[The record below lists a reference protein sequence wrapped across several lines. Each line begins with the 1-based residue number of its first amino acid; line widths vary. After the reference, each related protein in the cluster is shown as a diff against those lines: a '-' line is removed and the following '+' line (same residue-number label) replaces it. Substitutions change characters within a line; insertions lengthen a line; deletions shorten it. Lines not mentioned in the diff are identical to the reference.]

1 MDDIKV
7 LHVPV
12 SRRMLFA
19 GAFGA
24 AGLAVLPGCTIGS
37 SSDGDDAGTETTE
50 LTVSEWGGIWDQA
63 LTELAADFTEVTGYR
78 MVNSIDNNNGLVKI
92 QQNPD
97 LYDVA
102 WLTADKSTA
111 GLSTGD
117 LQAIDTDRVERY
129 ADLYPNIVSA
139 LEIEQGLSGV
149 PVSWGATGIL
159 YRRDLVGWEITTW
172 KDLWDERLAGSIA
185 VQAMPALG
193 SASTVRMAARTWG
206 SGPDDLEAAWA
217 ALERLKPNVQYQY
230 TISSDTVN
238 KLADGSLAV
247 ATTFANFGLPL
258 ADRGVEVVVPAEGGP
273 WSPQVI
279 SIPAQSGDVEG
290 AYALINW
297 MLDPATQARWVELTA
312 VGPANQGTT
321 IPASMEGL
329 LVEDAAVAEAVWNDD
344 FLEMGTSLET
354 WAARWQQIFG

>member
-1 MDDIKV
+1 MDETRV

-12 SRRMLFA
+12 SRRALFA

-24 AGLAVLPGCTIGS
+24 AGLALLPGCTIGGGKG
-37 SSDGDDAGTETTE
+37 DGKATTK
-50 LTVSEWGGIWDQA
+50 LTATEWGGVWDQA
-63 LTELAADFTEVTGYR
+63 LTQMAADFTEATGFT

-97 LYDVA
+97 LYQVA

-111 GLSTGD
+111 GLRSGD
-117 LQAIDTDRVERY
+117 VQAIDTKKVERY
-129 ADLYPNIVSA
+129 ADLYPNIVKA
-139 LEIEQGLSGV
+139 LRIEQGLSGV

-159 YRRDLVGWEITTW
+159 YRRDLVGWDIKTW
-172 KDLWDERLAGSIA
+172 KDLWDERLAKSIA
-185 VQAMPALG
+185 IQAMPALG

-206 SGPDDLEAAWA
+206 SGPDDLDAAWA
-217 ALERLKPNVQYQY
+217 ALEKLAPNVQYQY

-238 KLADGSLAV
+238 KLANGSLKV

-279 SIPAQSGDVEG
+279 SIPTQSDNVEG

-297 MLDPATQARWVELTA
+297 MLDPKTQARWVELTA
-312 VGPANQGTT
+312 VGPGNQETK
-321 IPASMEGL
+321 IPASMKGL
-329 LVEDAAVAEAVWNDD
+329 LVENDAVAKAVWNDD
-344 FLEMGTSLET
+344 FLEMGASLDK